1 MLIKFRYS
9 LVHTEAH
16 NLSLLDQEHWLVS
29 LFQVQVIPSSSLC
42 LLWESR
48 DSPACPSELVFLRPS
63 APFILFACQ
72 PGSCLSLAF
81 KAQPSGLSDP
91 SLLVIYSNNALPLFS
106 FFISTCKHV
115 QIVLQPHPPP
125 PQRVPSILLAFQ
137 VTTHFPSSLSSTSST
152 KGYSSASPLLF
163 YTGSC
168 PEADLSI

>member
-1 MLIKFRYS
+1 M
-9 LVHTEAH
+9 
-16 NLSLLDQEHWLVS
+16 VS

-48 DSPACPSELVFLRPS
+48 DSPACPSELVFIRPWAS
-63 APFILFACQ
+63 FILFPCQ

-91 SLLVIYSNNALPLFS
+91 CLLVISSNHALPLLT
-106 FFISTCKHV
+106 FFICLISVCKHV
-115 QIVLQPHPPP
+115 QIILQPHPPTH
-125 PQRVPSILLAFQ
+125 RVSSILLAFQ

-168 PEADLSI
+168 PEADFSIRTTQTPISSAPLLSSQS